1 MENLKNPKLQNKL
14 ISLAF
19 EQAKINEGST
29 GNNPSVG
36 CVIEKNGTILSSG
49 STSVGGRP
57 HAEFI
62 ALSKNINFNNSNIY
76 ITMEPCTH
84 IGKTP
89 PCINLIKKKK
99 IKKVFFSVFDV
110 DIRTKK
116 KSIKIFKKNKILY
129 KSKCLN
135 KFGLKFYQSYFLSH
149 KKSLPLIDAKIA
161 LSKDFLT
168 KKIKHKWITNKKS
181 RNISHL
187 LRSKYDC
194 LISTIKS
201 INDDNSLLN
210 CRINGL
216 EKKSPDLVI
225 IDRKLVFKKNLKIFS
240 KNDYNRKIIF
250 FTTNNNQKKIS
261 FLKKNNIK
269 VYILKSL
276 NNYNYFF
283 SFFLLLKKIKYNRIF
298 IETGLTFLNFLIKK
312 RFINYIY
319 LFKSNIKLKKNGLN
333 YSSNSLIKKIKLKNK
348 IKVYLEGDVLY
359 KERLK

>member
-57 HAEFI
+57 HAEFN

-187 LRSKYDC
+187 LRSKSVSYTH
-194 LISTIKS
+194 LT
-201 INDDNSLLN
+201 L
-210 CRINGL
+210 
-216 EKKSPDLVI
+216 P
-225 IDRKLVFKKNLKIFS
+225 
-240 KNDYNRKIIF
+240 
-250 FTTNNNQKKIS
+250 T
-261 FLKKNNIK
+261 
-269 VYILKSL
+269 
-276 NNYNYFF
+276 
-283 SFFLLLKKIKYNRIF
+283 NRI
-298 IETGLTFLNFLIKK
+298 
-312 RFINYIY
+312 
-319 LFKSNIKLKKNGLN
+319 
-333 YSSNSLIKKIKLKNK
+333 
-348 IKVYLEGDVLY
+348 V
-359 KERLK
+359 